1 MSQPTTGY
9 LILDLLVAALL
20 VGGGL
25 FCAVA
30 GLGTLRMQD
39 VIQRC
44 HAATKAGTL
53 GVALIVLAVALYF
66 EDVGVTTRAIAIFA
80 FLLLTAPVGAHMIG
94 RAAYRTGVPLW
105 DKTEL
110 DELGG
115 RYPLNKAGKGKAGK
129 DL

>member
-1 MSQPTTGY
+1 MTPHPTTGN
-9 LILDLLVAALL
+9 LFLDLLVAAFL
-20 VGGGL
+20 VGGGV

-30 GLGTLRMQD
+30 GLGVLRLQD

-53 GVALIVLAVALYF
+53 GVGLVVLAVALYF
-66 EDVGVTTRAIAIFA
+66 HEVDVTTRAIAIFA

-105 DKTEL
+105 EKTEL

-115 RYPLNKAGKGKAGK
+115 RYPLKK
-129 DL
+129 DKPSSDV

>member
-1 MSQPTTGY
+1 MMPQPTTGNIFMDLVIAAF
-9 LILDLLVAALL
+9 LI
-20 VGGGL
+20 GGGL

-30 GLGTLRMQD
+30 GLGVLRLQD

-53 GVALIVLAVALYF
+53 GVALVVIAVALYF
-66 EDVGVTTRAIAIFA
+66 AEVDVTTRAIAIFA

-105 DKTEL
+105 EKTEL

-115 RYPLNKAGKGKAGK
+115 RYPLKKDKAST

>member
-1 MSQPTTGY
+1 MSQATTGN
-9 LILDLLVAALL
+9 LFLDLLVAACLI
-20 VGGGL
+20 GGGVFSL
-25 FCAVA
+25 VA
-30 GLGTLRMQD
+30 GIGVLRLQD
-39 VIQRC
+39 VLQRC

-53 GVALIVLAVALYF
+53 GVGLVVLAVALYF
-66 EDVGVTTRAIAIFA
+66 HSVGVTSRAVAIFA

-115 RYPLNKAGKGKAGK
+115 RYPLKK
-129 DL
+129 DTPKTDA